1 MAVQSN
7 LSRFVSYNH
16 SRTNFL
22 GRITM
27 GRTFNTEEV
36 LKILKDCYITD
47 SVQTLR
53 KWIREGKIIAIGS
66 PFKQEGYTIKE
77 EDLKSFI
84 EEERPGFLDIL
95 KVYHQVNDKIPL
107 GITLIINRRE
117 PESVTLIEAPEEE
130 MEETALL
137 ETNSNE
143 LGTILEIL
151 SELEQQMQ
159 ELKGIVE
166 EGKNEVSKDK
176 ELEKLVDVKIQ
187 QIKNEITNDVME
199 ELNGQ
204 GSVVSSTINKEKNWG
219 RHGKKSEEEFV
230 AFLRKDCWN
239 PRPELGKLKG
249 DMNKRF
255 KEEAKKCYSLFYNEA
270 GLFRDGE
277 LFNENEKKLELK
289 IVVNKQEIVIKAE
302 NRKEL
307 MEQYFE
313 LAFLPMMQSGEVNL
327 ENDLFP
333 IWDDEEN
340 DGDIEILDLADKIKL
355 DEDKKADVT

>member
-1 MAVQSN
+1 
-7 LSRFVSYNH
+7 
-16 SRTNFL
+16 
-22 GRITM
+22 M

-53 KWIREGKIIAIGS
+53 KWIREGKIIATGS

-95 KVYHQVNDKIPL
+95 KVYHQINDKIPL
-107 GITLIINRRE
+107 GITLIINRSE
-117 PESVTLIEAPEEE
+117 PKAITLIETPEEE
-130 MEETALL
+130 REETALL
-137 ETNSNE
+137 GNSSNE
-143 LGTILEIL
+143 LGTILEML

-159 ELKGIVE
+159 ELKVIVE
-166 EGKNEVSKDK
+166 ERKNKISEDK
-176 ELEKLVDVKIQ
+176 ELEKLVDVKIEEM
-187 QIKNEITNDVME
+187 KNKITNDVME
-199 ELNGQ
+199 ELNSQ
-204 GSVVSSTINKEKNWG
+204 VSVVSSTINKEKKLG
-219 RHGKKSEEEFV
+219 RHSEKSEEEFV
-230 AFLRKDCWN
+230 TFLRKECWN

-249 DMNKRF
+249 DMNKKF
-255 KEEAKKCYSLFYNEA
+255 KEEAKKCYALFYNED

-289 IVVNKQEIVIKAE
+289 IVVNNQEIVIKAE

-313 LAFLPMMQSGEVNL
+313 LAFLSMMQSGEVNL
-327 ENDLFP
+327 GNDLFP

-355 DEDKKADVT
+355 DEDKKADVS

>member
-1 MAVQSN
+1 
-7 LSRFVSYNH
+7 
-16 SRTNFL
+16 
-22 GRITM
+22 M

-53 KWIREGKIIAIGS
+53 KWIREGKIIATGS

-95 KVYHQVNDKIPL
+95 KVYHQINDKIPL
-107 GITLIINRRE
+107 GITLIINRSE
-117 PESVTLIEAPEEE
+117 PKEITLIETPEEE
-130 MEETALL
+130 REETALL
-137 ETNSNE
+137 ETSSNE
-143 LGTILEIL
+143 LGTILEML

-159 ELKGIVE
+159 ELKVIVE
-166 EGKNEVSKDK
+166 ERKNEISEDK
-176 ELEKLVDVKIQ
+176 ELEKLVDVKIEEM
-187 QIKNEITNDVME
+187 KCKITNDVMK
-199 ELNGQ
+199 ELNSQ
-204 GSVVSSTINKEKNWG
+204 VSVVSSTINKEKKLG
-219 RHGKKSEEEFV
+219 RHSEKSEEEFV
-230 AFLRKDCWN
+230 TFLRKECWN

-255 KEEAKKCYSLFYNEA
+255 KEEAKKCYALFYNEA

-289 IVVNKQEIVIKAE
+289 IVVNNQEIVIKAE

-313 LAFLPMMQSGEVNL
+313 LVFLPMMQSGEVNL

-333 IWDDEEN
+333 IWDDGEN

-355 DEDKKADVT
+355 DEDKKADVS

>member
-53 KWIREGKIIAIGS
+53 KWIREGKIIATGS

-95 KVYHQVNDKIPL
+95 KVYHQINDKIPL
-107 GITLIINRRE
+107 GITLIINRSE
-117 PESVTLIEAPEEE
+117 PKAITLIETPEEE
-130 MEETALL
+130 REETVLL

-143 LGTILEIL
+143 LGAILEML
-151 SELEQQMQ
+151 SELEQQIQ
-159 ELKGIVE
+159 ELKVIVE
-166 EGKNEVSKDK
+166 ERKNEISEDK
-176 ELEKLVDVKIQ
+176 ELEKLVDVKIEEM
-187 QIKNEITNDVME
+187 KNKITNDVMKG
-199 ELNGQ
+199 LNSQ
-204 GSVVSSTINKEKNWG
+204 VSVVGSTINKEKKLG
-219 RHGKKSEEEFV
+219 RHSEKSEEEFV
-230 AFLRKDCWN
+230 TFLRKECWN
-239 PRPELGKLKG
+239 PRSKLGKLKG

-289 IVVNKQEIVIKAE
+289 IVVNNQEIVIKAE
-302 NRKEL
+302 IRKEL
-307 MEQYFE
+307 IEQYFE
-313 LAFLPMMQSGEVNL
+313 LAFLPMMQSREVNL
-327 ENDLFP
+327 ENALFP

-340 DGDIEILDLADKIKL
+340 GGDIEILDLADKIKL
-355 DEDKKADVT
+355 DEDKKADVS